1 MNYTG
6 LLPIGSVV
14 TLNDLK
20 DQDVMIVGYCAQK
33 ADGTGKPFDYCG
45 CLHPIGMLSR
55 ENTLL
60 FDHEQI
66 QRIRGIGYI
75 SDASYAVLPRMEEIL
90 AELRKEQGAKEK
102 QEEP

>member
-1 MNYTG
+1 MEYKG

-14 TLNDLK
+14 TLNASEK
-20 DQDVMIVGYCAQK
+20 QDVMIVGYCARK
-33 ADGTGKPFDYCG
+33 ADETEKLFDYCG

-55 ENTLL
+55 ESTIL
-60 FDHEQI
+60 FNHEQI

-90 AELRKEQGAKEK
+90 AELRKEQ
-102 QEEP
+102 